1 MKKKK
6 ENRLIKKLNS
16 RSGYSLAEALICVLL
31 LLLVS
36 GAMINGI
43 QFAVAQF
50 KSSMELSQ
58 ATVLCSTLESKL
70 TTKLSDISIST
81 IHHEDTDVPE
91 YPAINMVSI
100 SEEGNTTML
109 GEDGYGYVMLGKGE
123 GASFDGTLLLPAAS
137 YTYGMKARAKIIDWP
152 TGGTD
157 NHFKV
162 YISIMD
168 SDEEE
173 ELTSTVFDV
182 ELHE

>member
-1 MKKKK
+1 MKK
-6 ENRLIKKLNS
+6 ENRIIRKKLHNNG
-16 RSGYSLAEALICVLL
+16 GYSLAEALICVLL

-36 GAMINGI
+36 GAMINGM
-43 QFAVAQF
+43 QFALAQF

-58 ATVLCSTLESKL
+58 ATILCSTLESKL
-70 TTKLSDISIST
+70 NTKLADISYSSV
-81 IHHEDTDVPE
+81 HHGEDDYPE
-91 YPAINMVSI
+91 YPAINMAMVSD
-100 SEEGNTTML
+100 EGSIALL
-109 GEDGYGYVMLGKGE
+109 GEEAYGCLLIGKGA
-123 GASFDGTLLLPAAS
+123 GDSFKGNLILPVAS

-152 TGGTD
+152 DGGK
-157 NHFKV
+157 NNYFKV